1 MLSLMGKIRCIQLG
15 VNVML
20 QQMNR
25 YLEKAL
31 PFMTPTSVILGIL
44 LSSYIIDYAFLVPW
58 IFALI
63 TFNGS
68 LKSNF
73 QSLKQVITHPLPML
87 VALIILH
94 IIMPIWAFLLGHLV
108 FPGDVFTITGLVLA
122 VVIPTGVTSMIWVSI
137 YSGNTVLTLAIVII
151 DTILSPFI
159 VPFSVSLFTGSSIE
173 IDILSMMNGLITM
186 IVIPSLIAMFLN
198 QATKGKIADVW
209 APRLAPFAKIAVAV
223 VVMLNSS
230 KIAPYVLDINFKLIL
245 TAFIV
250 LMIAASGYLLSWYI
264 GKLLKWKKEDVVT
277 LTFTGGMRNISAG
290 AVIAVTFF
298 PPAVAVPVILGML
311 FQQMLASF
319 YGTFISKYYRKHP
332 EEEITAV
339 YKI

>member
-1 MLSLMGKIRCIQLG
+1 
-15 VNVML
+15 ML

-44 LSSYIIDYAFLVPW
+44 LSKYIIDYTFLVPW
-58 IFALI
+58 VFALI

-73 QSLKQVITHPLPML
+73 LSLKHVMTHPLPMF
-87 VALIILH
+87 VALFILH
-94 IIMPIWAFLLGHLV
+94 IIMPIWAFSLGHLI
-108 FPGDVFTITGLVLA
+108 FPHDAFTITGLVLA

-137 YSGNTVLTLAIVII
+137 YSGNTVLALSIVII

-159 VPFSVSLFTGSSIE
+159 VPFSVSFFTGSSID
-173 IDILSMMNGLITM
+173 IDVWSMMNGLITM

-209 APRLAPFAKIAVAV
+209 APRLAPFSKIAVAV

-230 KIAPYVLDINFKLIL
+230 KIAPYVMDINFKLIL
-245 TAFIV
+245 IALTVF
-250 LMIAASGYLLSWYI
+250 MIAASGYLLSWYI
-264 GKLLKWKKEDVVT
+264 GRLLKWKKEDVIT

-290 AVIAVTFF
+290 AVIAVTYF
-298 PPAVAVPVILGML
+298 PSAVAVPVILGML

-319 YGTFISKYYRKHP
+319 YGSFISKYYRKHA
-332 EEEITAV
+332 EEDIAAV
-339 YKI
+339 S